1 MAVKLRLRRLGRRKR
16 PAYSV
21 VATDSRSPRDG
32 RFIEDLGRYNPLNDP
47 ATVDLK
53 TDRLLYW
60 LEQGAQPSDTVRS
73 LLSREGLMV
82 ALHLRRKGK
91 SDDEIRAAMEEHRSK
106 TAERLGRSAVT
117 ASDRQRK
124 ALEEEQKRAA
134 AAEAEEAK
142 ARAAAAARKK
152 EEAEAAAAAETA
164 ETTAEETP
172 AAEVTEEAAPAE
184 AVADEATTA
193 EAAPSEEVAT
203 AEEPEAATES
213 EPEAATTA
221 ATENAS
227 ESGEEK
233 AAEGDDAESEKSA

>member
-73 LLSREGLMV
+73 LLSREGLML

-91 SDDEIRAAMEEHRSK
+91 SDEEIRAAMEEHRTK
-106 TAERLGRSAVT
+106 TAERLGRSSVT
-117 ASDRQRK
+117 AADRRNQ
-124 ALEEEQKRAA
+124 ALEEERKRAAALEAEEAKKRAA
-134 AAEAEEAK
+134 AAAQKK
-142 ARAAAAARKK
+142 AG
-152 EEAEAAAAAETA
+152 AEAAAEPEAPVAEEEAPVAEAEPAAVAEATAEVEVAEAPATEEVAAEAA
-164 ETTAEETP
+164 EVEEVEAPASEESAPETEAATPTAEE
-172 AAEVTEEAAPAE
+172 ETESGE
-184 AVADEATTA
+184 DEAT
-193 EAAPSEEVAT
+193 
-203 AEEPEAATES
+203 
-213 EPEAATTA
+213 
-221 ATENAS
+221 
-227 ESGEEK
+227 
-233 AAEGDDAESEKSA
+233 EKSE

>member
-73 LLSREGLMV
+73 LLSREGLML

-91 SDDEIRAAMEEHRSK
+91 SDEEIRAAMEEHRTK
-106 TAERLGRSAVT
+106 TAERLGRSSVT
-117 ASDRQRK
+117 AADRRNQ
-124 ALEEEQKRAA
+124 ALEEERKRAAALEAEEAKKRAA
-134 AAEAEEAK
+134 AAAQKK
-142 ARAAAAARKK
+142 AG
-152 EEAEAAAAAETA
+152 AEAAAEPEAPVAEAEAPVAEAEPAAVAEATAEVEVAEAPATEDVAAEAA
-164 ETTAEETP
+164 EVEEVEAPASEESAPETEAATPTAEE
-172 AAEVTEEAAPAE
+172 ETESGE
-184 AVADEATTA
+184 DEAT
-193 EAAPSEEVAT
+193 
-203 AEEPEAATES
+203 
-213 EPEAATTA
+213 
-221 ATENAS
+221 
-227 ESGEEK
+227 
-233 AAEGDDAESEKSA
+233 EKSE